1 MRTQVDVFD
10 KSEVELLEALKLSKW
25 ECISGHEM
33 NNLNFAWGSV
43 IVQTSNGPINLIS
56 ESRELDFEG
65 YWDDYSKLHLRA
77 SAEGCDAMK
86 QAGHVFYFGQGES
99 IQRIWL
105 IRDTV
110 TFTQDGRKVSQ
121 YTTDSG
127 FVFELDRTWISLMKS
142 SHRTAALSVDVALR
156 KSDLQLGNLS
166 GRWESNLV
174 RVYSHERQ
182 WIAV

>member
-1 MRTQVDVFD
+1 MREQSDTFTE
-10 KSEVELLEALKLSKW
+10 SEFGMLAWLKGSLW
-25 ECISGHEM
+25 LHISGCEM
-33 NNLNFAWGSV
+33 DNLNFAWGSV
-43 IVQTSNGPINLIS
+43 IVQTSNGPVNLIS

-65 YWDDYSKLHLRA
+65 YWDDYSKLHLKA

-86 QAGHVFYFGQGES
+86 EAGHVFYFGQGET

-110 TFTQDGRKVSQ
+110 TFTLDRMKVSQ

-127 FVFELDRTWISLMKS
+127 IVFELDGTWISLMKS
-142 SHRTAALSVDVALR
+142 SQRTAALSVEVAQR
-156 KSDLQLGNLS
+156 KSDLQLGHLS
-166 GRWESNLV
+166 GRWESNLL